1 MVGAGFKPAPT
12 FVRGRGNRYF
22 LRKGNMGRVTS
33 GLEIFLKDPPA
44 WAAGARLGLLSH
56 AASVGPDFTGSRE
69 LVAHGFPGQLQV
81 LFSPQHGLL
90 GEKQDN
96 MIASAD
102 FVDPVLHLPVVSLYG
117 PRMTPPPEALDP
129 VDVILVDLFDV
140 GTRVYTFAA
149 TLAKVMEAAA
159 PLGKKVV
166 VLDRPNPIGG
176 RAVEGNMLRP
186 EWASFVGPYPLPMRH
201 GFSLGELARYYNLTQ
216 DIGCDLEVIPAAGWS
231 RGDYYDATG
240 LPWVLP
246 SPNLPTLEAAM
257 VYPGQVLL
265 EGTNLSEGRGTTRP
279 FELCGAPFLQ
289 PGRILE
295 LLKESDLPGVILR
308 TACFEPTFH
317 KWAGQLCR
325 GFQLHVTDRRTF
337 KPYSTTL
344 TLLAAIRQLYPEQF
358 AWRQPP
364 YEYET
369 VRLPFDLLTG
379 DSSIRRG
386 MENGL
391 SIAELEESWQGDLN
405 RFLEVQREFLL
416 YSE

>member
-1 MVGAGFKPAPT
+1 
-12 FVRGRGNRYF
+12 
-22 LRKGNMGRVTS
+22 MGRVTS
-33 GLEIFLKDPPA
+33 GLETFLREPPA
-44 WAAGARLGLLSH
+44 WAESTRLGLLSH
-56 AASVGPDFTGSRE
+56 APSVGSDLTSARE
-69 LVAHGFPGQLQV
+69 LMARHLPDRLQV

-96 MIASAD
+96 MVASSD
-102 FVDPVLHLPVVSLYG
+102 FVDPVLKLLVVSLYG
-117 PRMTPPPEALDP
+117 PRLSPPPEALAA

-159 PLGKKVV
+159 PLHKKVV
-166 VLDRPNPIGG
+166 VLDRPNPISGG
-176 RAVEGNMLRP
+176 AVEGNMLRR
-186 EWASFVGPYPLPMRH
+186 EWASFVGPCPLPMRH
-201 GFSLGELARYYNLTQ
+201 GFSLGELARYYNVTQ
-216 DIGCDLEVIPAAGWS
+216 GIGCDLEVIPAAGWR
-231 RGDYYDATG
+231 RGDYFDATG

-279 FELCGAPFLQ
+279 FELFGAPFLE
-289 PGRILE
+289 PRRILDY
-295 LLKESDLPGVILR
+295 LKGIDLPGVILR

-317 KWAGQLCR
+317 KWAGELCR

-337 KPYSTTL
+337 KPYYTTL
-344 TLLAAIRQLYPEQF
+344 CLLTAIRQLYPDRF

-379 DSSIRRG
+379 DDMIRKG
-386 MENGL
+386 LENGL
-391 SIAELEESWQGDLN
+391 TVAEMESAWQEDLG
-405 RFLEVQREFLL
+405 RFLEVRREFLM
-416 YSE
+416 YPE

>member
-1 MVGAGFKPAPT
+1 MGGAA
-12 FVRGRGNRYF
+12 
-22 LRKGNMGRVTS
+22 S
-33 GLEIFLKDPPA
+33 GLTIFLKEPPA
-44 WAAGARLGLLSH
+44 WAAGARLGLLCH
-56 AASVGPDFTGSRE
+56 PASVGPDLTSARE
-69 LVAHGFPGQLQV
+69 LVARRFPGQLQV

-102 FVDPVLHLPVVSLYG
+102 FADTILCLPVVSLYG
-117 PRMTPPPEALDP
+117 PRMTPPADALAL
-129 VDVILVDLFDV
+129 VDVILVDLMDV
-140 GTRVYTFAA
+140 GTRVYTFGA

-159 PLGKKVV
+159 PFGKKVV

-176 RAVEGNMLRP
+176 TQVEGNMLRP

-201 GFSLGELARYYNLTQ
+201 GFSLGELARYYNVTQ
-216 DIGCDLEVIPAAGWS
+216 GIGCDLEVIEARGW
-231 RGDYYDATG
+231 RRDDYYDATG

-246 SPNLPTLEAAM
+246 SPNLPTLDGAN

-279 FELCGAPFLQ
+279 FELFGAPFLE
-289 PGRILE
+289 PGRILDQLQDIE
-295 LLKESDLPGVILR
+295 LPGVILR

-317 KWAGQLCR
+317 KWAGELCR
-325 GFQLHVTDRRTF
+325 GFQLHVTDRSSF
-337 KPYSTTL
+337 KPYFTTL
-344 TLLAAIRQLYPEQF
+344 ALLAAIRQLYPEQF

-379 DSSIRRG
+379 DSALRIG

-391 SIAELEESWQGDLN
+391 SAAELEESWQEDLGQFMAV
-405 RFLEVQREFLL
+405 RRDFLL
-416 YSE
+416 YGEL

>member
-1 MVGAGFKPAPT
+1 M
-12 FVRGRGNRYF
+12 NR
-22 LRKGNMGRVTS
+22 VAS
-33 GLEIFLKDPPA
+33 GLEIFLREPPV
-44 WAAGARLGLLSH
+44 WAAEARLGLLSH
-56 AASVGPDFTGSRE
+56 APSVGPDLAGARE
-69 LVAHGFPGQLQV
+69 LVARRFPGRLTV

-102 FVDPVLHLPVVSLYG
+102 FADPVLGLPVVSLYG
-117 PRMTPPPEALDP
+117 PRLTPPPEALAA
-129 VDVILVDLFDV
+129 VDVILVDLVDV

-176 RAVEGNMLRP
+176 VAVEGNVLRP
-186 EWASFVGPYPLPMRH
+186 EWASLVGPYPLPMRH

-216 DIGCDLEVIPAAGWS
+216 ALNCDLTVIPAAGWR

-246 SPNLPTLEAAM
+246 SPNLPTLDAAM

-279 FELCGAPFLQ
+279 FELFGAPFLE
-289 PGRILE
+289 PGRILARLRAIE
-295 LLKESDLPGVILR
+295 LPGVILR

-317 KWAGQLCR
+317 KWARELCR

-337 KPYSTTL
+337 KPYYTTL
-344 TLLAAIRQLYPEQF
+344 ALLSVIRELYPQHF

-369 VRLPFDLLTG
+369 VRLPIDLLTG
-379 DSSIRRG
+379 DDAIRRG
-386 MENGL
+386 LERGL
-391 SIAELEESWQGDLN
+391 GVAELESAWQDDLN
-405 RFLEVQREFLL
+405 RFMELRREFLL
-416 YSE
+416 YPE

>member
-1 MVGAGFKPAPT
+1 
-12 FVRGRGNRYF
+12 
-22 LRKGNMGRVTS
+22 MGRVAS
-33 GLEIFLKDPPA
+33 GLIVLLEEPPA
-44 WAAGARLGLLSH
+44 WAKDARLGLLSH
-56 AASVGPDFTGSRE
+56 PASVDPHLTSARE
-69 LVAHGFPGQLQV
+69 LVARHFPGQLQV

-102 FVDPVLHLPVVSLYG
+102 FADPVLHLPVVSLYG
-117 PRMTPPPEALDP
+117 PRLTPPPDALAL
-129 VDVILVDLFDV
+129 VDVILVDLLDV

-159 PLGKKVV
+159 PSGKKVV

-176 RAVEGNMLRP
+176 IQVEGNLLRP

-201 GFSLGELARYYNLTQ
+201 GFSLGELARYYNVTQ
-216 DIGCDLEVIPAAGWS
+216 KIGCDLEVIPARGWR

-246 SPNLPTLEAAM
+246 SPNLPTLDGAI

-279 FELCGAPFLQ
+279 FELFGAPFLE
-289 PGRILE
+289 PGRILAQ
-295 LLKESDLPGVILR
+295 LKDTELPGVILR

-317 KWAGQLCR
+317 KWAGELCW
-325 GFQLHVTDRRTF
+325 GFQLHVTDRWTF
-337 KPYSTTL
+337 KPYFTTL
-344 TLLAAIRQLYPEQF
+344 VLLAAIRQLYPEQF
-358 AWRQPP
+358 AWRPPP

-379 DSSIRRG
+379 DDAIR
-386 MENGL
+386 MGL
-391 SIAELEESWQGDLN
+391 SQGQTMAELEGSWQEGLG
-405 RFLEVQREFLL
+405 RFMEVRREFLL
-416 YSE
+416 YEDL